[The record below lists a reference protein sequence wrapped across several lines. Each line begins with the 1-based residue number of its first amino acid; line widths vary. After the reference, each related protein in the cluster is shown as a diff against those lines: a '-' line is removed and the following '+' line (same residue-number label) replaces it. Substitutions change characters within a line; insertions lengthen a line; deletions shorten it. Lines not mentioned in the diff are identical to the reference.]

1 MSNGSPNYPADFCTL
16 GCQQVVDFI
25 LCELKVEVMR
35 VMSMRYFFFI
45 ASALFVILVGCEPKE
60 KKEEDLAIRSHA
72 NLTEGLAFLERNAS
86 RPDVATTASGLQY
99 RIIKV
104 GDGSIPSDDSTVE
117 VHYVGRF
124 LDGREFD
131 SSIKRGIPA
140 QFGVKQV
147 ITGWTEALKMMPEG
161 SKWELF
167 IPANLAYGSVGQGPI
182 GPNATLV
189 FEVELLNANSH

>member
-1 MSNGSPNYPADFCTL
+1 MP
-16 GCQQVVDFI
+16 
-25 LCELKVEVMR
+25 
-35 VMSMRYFFFI
+35 MRYLFFI

-117 VHYVGRF
+117 VHYIGRF

-182 GPNATLV
+182 GPDATLV
-189 FEVELLNANSH
+189 FEVELLNANIH